1 MKKRIRLIYNNGAE
15 YRTTII
21 FDDPPRRIAMGKAVF
36 IISNSESDTQCYFQ
50 TDTIPQIHEIEV

>member
-1 MKKRIRLIYNNGAE
+1 
-15 YRTTII
+15 
-21 FDDPPRRIAMGKAVF
+21 MGKAVF